1 MKTEQPILITSVK
14 ALTGIP
20 KNVFVS
26 LNGNIADTA
35 HFPLGVSNDSAVAGD
50 IIPVAVNGIVLV
62 QTGATPIAALSPVTS
77 DANGF
82 AVVSADPLLT
92 RGIALD
98 AGNGDLIRIL
108 LR

>member
-14 ALTGIP
+14 ALTAIP

-26 LNGNIADTA
+26 LSGGIADAT
-35 HFPLGVSNDSAVAGD
+35 HLPIGVSNDSTVAGD
-50 IIPVAVNGIVLV
+50 MIPVAVNGIVLV
-62 QTGATPIAALSPVTS
+62 QTGATPVVALSPVTS
-77 DANGF
+77 DANGL

-98 AGNGDLIRIL
+98 AGIGDLIRIL